1 MGTNDAPG
9 EFLTIL
15 ALPDA
20 ADLEEVYEAARQVLI
35 PNPSRTAPASR
46 SAVKSLRGAAE

>member
-20 ADLEEVYEAARQVLI
+20 ADLEVYEAARQVLI
-35 PNPSRTAPASR
+35 PNPSRTAPASC